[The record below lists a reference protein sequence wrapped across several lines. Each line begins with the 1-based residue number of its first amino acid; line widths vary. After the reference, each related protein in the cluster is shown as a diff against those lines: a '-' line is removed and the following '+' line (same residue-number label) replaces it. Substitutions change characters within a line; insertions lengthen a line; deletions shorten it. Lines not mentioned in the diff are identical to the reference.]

1 MKLSLLILSLPTE
14 NATVRQRAWRAVK
27 AMGAAALRDGVYVM
41 PGGGPHHSALQAVA
55 DEVNAAGGSAQ
66 VLATEAQDE
75 AAYRPLFDRA
85 EGYAAVLAEIRQ
97 VRSRLG
103 PDTAPAEALKQARK
117 QRRAFD
123 AIVAIDFFPGQAR
136 QRVEEALADLDHSCA
151 RLQAPDE
158 PGSAEGA
165 LQRLDPADYLGR
177 TWATRRR
184 PWVDRLASAWLIRRR
199 IDPHA
204 RILWLANPAECPHNA
219 LGFDFDGAA
228 FSHVGERVTF
238 QTLTASFGFDEPW
251 TERLGRIVH
260 SLDLGGAQ
268 PVEAPGVEGVLT
280 GLRETVPDDDALLA
294 AASAVFDGLL
304 AHFHREHS
312 DL

>member
-41 PGGGPHHSALQAVA
+41 PGGDPYRSALQAVA

-85 EGYAAVLAEIRQ
+85 AEYAAVIAEIRG

-103 PDTAPAEALKQARK
+103 ADTAPAEALKQARK

-136 QRVEEALADLDHSCA
+136 RQVEEALADLDRSCA

-158 PGSAEGA
+158 PGNAEGA

-184 PWVDRLASAWLIRRR
+184 PWVDWLASAWLIRRR

-204 RILWLANPAECPHNA
+204 RILWLADPAECPHDA

-260 SLDLGGAQ
+260 SLDIGGAQ
-268 PVEAPGVEGVLT
+268 PAEAPGVESVLA
-280 GLRETVPDDDALLA
+280 GLRETLPDDAALLD

-312 DL
+312 DR